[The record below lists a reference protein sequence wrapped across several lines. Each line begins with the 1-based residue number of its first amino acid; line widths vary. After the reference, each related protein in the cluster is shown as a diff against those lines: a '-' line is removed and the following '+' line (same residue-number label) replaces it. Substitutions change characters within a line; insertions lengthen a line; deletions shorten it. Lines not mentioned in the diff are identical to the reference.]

1 MRYAS
6 MRFVSVRR
14 VRFDG
19 YLTFFSKII
28 VSTAGRRLRFLR
40 LASSGASIQSSTVT
54 VAHNVD
60 KIGWNLVGS
69 VPAVAQA
76 PRSLS
81 IWERTLSASRPSS
94 RTSSWASFPWPVE
107 VPHLISS
114 PTDVGPTDSMPPRPS

>member
-1 MRYAS
+1 MRDAS

-19 YLTFFSKII
+19 YFIFFSKII

-40 LASSGASIQSSTVT
+40 LASSGASIQSSTAT

-94 RTSSWASFPWPVE
+94 RSSSWAS
-107 VPHLISS
+107 
-114 PTDVGPTDSMPPRPS
+114 